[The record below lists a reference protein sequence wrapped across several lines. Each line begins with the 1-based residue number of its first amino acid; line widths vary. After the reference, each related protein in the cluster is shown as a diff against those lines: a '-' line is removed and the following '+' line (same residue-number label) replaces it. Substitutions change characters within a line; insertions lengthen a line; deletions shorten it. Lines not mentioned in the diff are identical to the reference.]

1 MIVGKLPHRSDLL
14 YELNRVA
21 KHQGLKAGFIQVLGA
36 LQRARLSFYDQQKRA
51 YLELDF
57 DAPHEIVSG
66 TGNISVRDDTPY
78 VHLHLGIADSSG
90 RVVGGHCL
98 EGCTVFA
105 VEYVII
111 PFVGMAPRRTYDAT
125 TGLYLWEKE
134 SYSF

>member
-1 MIVGKLPHRSDLL
+1 MIVGKLPHRADLL

-21 KHQGLKAGFIQVLGA
+21 KNQGVKAGFIQVLGA

-51 YLELDF
+51 YLELSF
-57 DAPHEIVSG
+57 DSPHEIVSG
-66 TGNISVRDDTPY
+66 TGNISVRDDNPY

-98 EGCTVFA
+98 EGCSVFA

-111 PFVGMAPRRTYDAT
+111 PFVGITPRRVYDPT
-125 TGLYLWEKE
+125 TGLYQWEKE